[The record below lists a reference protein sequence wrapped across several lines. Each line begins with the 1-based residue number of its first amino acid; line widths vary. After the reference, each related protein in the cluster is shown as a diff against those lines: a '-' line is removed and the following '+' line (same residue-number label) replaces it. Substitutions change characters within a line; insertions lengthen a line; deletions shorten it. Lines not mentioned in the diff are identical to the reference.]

1 MPSHPTQSRARCGEL
16 NAFCPEDSFRF
27 IIAHCFGHSGFLPT
41 SSSVLAASDDI
52 VCNTSFIVRESL
64 VKMLSAFAK
73 RAYKTY
79 RSEMND
85 AGDTSDEDSEDD
97 DNAKQ
102 PGLTVY
108 ATTKAKE
115 SVDEAI
121 RSFGMIAAEK
131 WTESAH
137 AVPGRPFQWSDGADT
152 PEKLPSRGLWLKT
165 FQRLFEV
172 AFPFSS
178 LLVSSN
184 PDSTLAAS
192 GVPSLRDDDTLV
204 HSETRQLLVEPEVLE
219 VSASLL
225 RDLLQNVWDDDRDA
239 LERTLGRMVCALK
252 DSICLVIG
260 RDITGTMEMFSG
272 STPRDRASIIRLLS
286 TLYAL
291 WPLITTEAPTRTLY
305 PKRIFCMLIGL
316 ATRVVETFDGTS
328 VGGSARMPHEDSVV
342 IFEKLLSAVA
352 KLSSGSAPASKTLPC
367 ARPSGEGSRRRSG
380 CFAAPATVTA
390 TAMAT
395 AATA

>member
-1 MPSHPTQSRARCGEL
+1 
-16 NAFCPEDSFRF
+16 
-27 IIAHCFGHSGFLPT
+27 
-41 SSSVLAASDDI
+41 
-52 VCNTSFIVRESL
+52 
-64 VKMLSAFAK
+64 
-73 RAYKTY
+73 
-79 RSEMND
+79 
-85 AGDTSDEDSEDD
+85 
-97 DNAKQ
+97 
-102 PGLTVY
+102 
-108 ATTKAKE
+108 
-115 SVDEAI
+115 
-121 RSFGMIAAEK
+121 
-131 WTESAH
+131 
-137 AVPGRPFQWSDGADT
+137 
-152 PEKLPSRGLWLKT
+152 
-165 FQRLFEV
+165 
-172 AFPFSS
+172 
-178 LLVSSN
+178 
-184 PDSTLAAS
+184 
-192 GVPSLRDDDTLV
+192 V

-352 KLSSGSAPASKTLPC
+352 KLSSGSEVPNVRVSRKCLLTAAALRPLWRATLASGSARHRDVLWRWLASTRLFGAQSTVTLLKLPM
-367 ARPSGEGSRRRSG
+367 EVLTLSRRQASSCTTPR
-380 CFAAPATVTA
+380 FAQSLQI
-390 TAMAT
+390 
-395 AATA
+395 